1 MAEYRFKAA
10 LVVLVAA
17 AAYAN
22 SLSAP
27 LVFDDFAAVANNPQI
42 RNLSDWRAVLV
53 PQADGPLA
61 GRPLVS
67 LSFALNYAL
76 AGPST
81 TALRVVNLALHLL
94 CALLL
99 FGIVRRTLELPAQAA
114 LLPWRP
120 VNVAFSV
127 SLLWAVHPLN
137 SEVVSYVTQRSES
150 LMAACYLLAIYA
162 AARALAPGA
171 SPRWTMLIVVA
182 VLAGVGC
189 KETIAT
195 APLMV
200 VLFDRAFGFGS
211 FAAAFQARARLYAW
225 LLATWVPLGTLV
237 ALTGQSF
244 DAGFASAHVSWIE
257 YFLNQP
263 EMLTR
268 YFWLSIWPQS
278 LVLYYGWP
286 RAVTL
291 IDVWPHLTLIALL
304 FALTIVALVRWP
316 RAGTLGAAVFL
327 TLGPTSS
334 FIPIATEVG
343 AERRMYLASAAL
355 IALAVVAFGAA
366 MKRWP
371 ALPRR
376 TAAIVLVVMASA
388 LTLRTVARNREYV
401 SALTIAQT
409 VLERWPSPN
418 AHYLVG
424 VELAAAGRRTEA
436 MTHLQEASAGYPPAL
451 YYLGRELFAAG
462 RFDEAAAALTR
473 FVTAEPRV
481 AAVRPARVMT
491 ARALDAAGRPGEA
504 AAELRALITGSPADA
519 DVHALLANLYA
530 AQQAFAEATPHY
542 REYLRVQPRD
552 GDAWTGL
559 GIALISE
566 GRQLEGVEA
575 FRRALDTQPD
585 NSNFRANLERARG
598 R

>member
-1 MAEYRFKAA
+1 
-10 LVVLVAA
+10 
-17 AAYAN
+17 
-22 SLSAP
+22 
-27 LVFDDFAAVANNPQI
+27 
-42 RNLSDWRAVLV
+42 
-53 PQADGPLA
+53 
-61 GRPLVS
+61 
-67 LSFALNYAL
+67 
-76 AGPST
+76 
-81 TALRVVNLALHLL
+81 
-94 CALLL
+94 
-99 FGIVRRTLELPAQAA
+99 
-114 LLPWRP
+114 
-120 VNVAFSV
+120 
-127 SLLWAVHPLN
+127 
-137 SEVVSYVTQRSES
+137 
-150 LMAACYLLAIYA
+150 
-162 AARALAPGA
+162 
-171 SPRWTMLIVVA
+171 
-182 VLAGVGC
+182 
-189 KETIAT
+189 
-195 APLMV
+195 
-200 VLFDRAFGFGS
+200 
-211 FAAAFQARARLYAW
+211 
-225 LLATWVPLGTLV
+225 
-237 ALTGQSF
+237 
-244 DAGFASAHVSWIE
+244 
-257 YFLNQP
+257 
-263 EMLTR
+263 
-268 YFWLSIWPQS
+268 
-278 LVLYYGWP
+278 
-286 RAVTL
+286 
-291 IDVWPHLTLIALL
+291 
-304 FALTIVALVRWP
+304 
-316 RAGTLGAAVFL
+316 VFL

-424 VELAAAGRRTEA
+424 VELAAAGRPTEA

-530 AQQAFAEATPHY
+530 AQQAFAEAIPHY

-566 GRQLEGVEA
+566 GRQLEAVEA